1 MKTDME
7 KSKNILLTIE
17 YDGTNFKGWQ
27 SQEGQKTVQSV
38 IEDALEKALSE
49 RVSINADTG
58 KRHYVYR
65 KKFYCV

>member
-27 SQEGQKTVQSV
+27 SQEGQKTVNSE
-38 IEDALEKALSE
+38 IEEALEKALSE
-49 RVSINADTG
+49 RVFINAA
-58 KRHYVYR
+58 
-65 KKFYCV
+65 